1 MRRLFNILMGMAVLL
16 AAAGVVAAGDEFRGR
31 TTGDAEVPPVMTDTT
46 GKVRVEFNN
55 GHIYEYDDVPEQ
67 VFDSLMS
74 ARSKGGYLNSQI
86 KERFN
91 YKRIR

>member
-1 MRRLFNILMGMAVLL
+1 MARAIPMTPVSSTNLKAIGYDSEGGIL
-16 AAAGVVAAGDEFRGR
+16 
-31 TTGDAEVPPVMTDTT
+31 
-46 GKVRVEFNN
+46 RVEFNN
-55 GHIYEYDDVPEQ
+55 GHIYEYEDVPEQ